1 MWKSQSPHALKQIVI
16 AGCIARRLH
25 SALRELP
32 RSTDDCRK
40 FQEANVRAITGRPAT
55 AAILDRYEQS
65 AARLREGILSNLRP
79 VSERRLASGLIVA
92 NALTEEREMG
102 TISAGRPLEGAAVG
116 AATALTAAVSGSSA
130 TSVGPLASRVGLPW
144 FPSWRRLIGTGG
156 PGLLIAVGYIDP
168 GNWATD
174 LGGGSR
180 YGYALLSMVLIANL
194 IAMVAQALC
203 VRLAIATGKGL
214 AELSREAYSRPV
226 VLLLWLL
233 AELAMVATD
242 LAELVGGAIALKLLF
257 GMDLVPGVLLMSV
270 GTLVLLF
277 GRDDWRW
284 LRGLVCGL
292 ILVIAASFVAL
303 LCLAPPDWSAVAAGF
318 LPTPALVADPAM
330 LLLGIGII
338 GATVMPHNLYLHSGL
353 LAPAGRA
360 LDRKAKQGAIKAN
373 VRDSHASLGLAL
385 LINAAILIAAGAIFH
400 ARGLTEITDLSTA
413 YALLDPVLG
422 SSIAATIFAIGL
434 LAAGQS
440 STITGTLAGQLVM
453 EGFLRIRLSPLVRR
467 LITRL
472 AALGPVLLYFALA
485 GESDTTRL
493 LVLSQVVLSLQLP
506 FAMIPLLRFVGLRD
520 LMGEFVL
527 GRSAKIVGWGLV
539 LLILTLNAALIFEV
553 LA

>member
-1 MWKSQSPHALKQIVI
+1 M
-16 AGCIARRLH
+16 
-25 SALRELP
+25 
-32 RSTDDCRK
+32 D
-40 FQEANVRAITGRPAT
+40 
-55 AAILDRYEQS
+55 
-65 AARLREGILSNLRP
+65 
-79 VSERRLASGLIVA
+79 
-92 NALTEEREMG
+92 
-102 TISAGRPLEGAAVG
+102 TISGRRPLGGAAAGG
-116 AATALTAAVSGSSA
+116 AAALTAAAPVSSVASA
-130 TSVGPLASRVGLPW
+130 GRLTSRFGRPW
-144 FPSWRRLIGTGG
+144 FPSWRRLIGTAG

-203 VRLAIATGKGL
+203 VRLAIATGKSL

-233 AELAMVATD
+233 AEVAMVATD

-270 GTLVLLF
+270 GTLVVLF

-292 ILVIAASFVAL
+292 VLVIAASFAAL
-303 LCLAPPDWSAVAAGF
+303 LCLAPPDWSMVAAGF

-353 LAPAGRA
+353 LAPAGRV
-360 LDRKAKQGAIKAN
+360 LDRDAKQGAIKAN
-373 VRDSHASLGLAL
+373 VRDSNVSLGLAL

-400 ARGLTEITDLSTA
+400 ARGLTEITDLGTA

-453 EGFLRIRLSPLVRR
+453 EGFLQIRLSPLVRR

-472 AALGPVLLYFALA
+472 AALGPVLLYFAVV

-506 FAMIPLLRFVGLRD
+506 FAMVPLLRFVGLRR

-527 GRSAKIVGWGLV
+527 GRSAKLVGWGLV
-539 LLILTLNAALIFEV
+539 LLILALNAVLIFET

>member
-1 MWKSQSPHALKQIVI
+1 M
-16 AGCIARRLH
+16 
-25 SALRELP
+25 
-32 RSTDDCRK
+32 D
-40 FQEANVRAITGRPAT
+40 
-55 AAILDRYEQS
+55 
-65 AARLREGILSNLRP
+65 
-79 VSERRLASGLIVA
+79 
-92 NALTEEREMG
+92 
-102 TISAGRPLEGAAVG
+102 TISGRRPIEGAAVG
-116 AATALTAAVSGSSA
+116 AAVALAAPGSSA
-130 TSVGPLASRVGLPW
+130 VSAGRVASRVGRPW
-144 FPSWRRLIGTGG
+144 FPGWRRLIGTAG

-180 YGYALLSMVLIANL
+180 YGYVLLSMVLIANL
-194 IAMVAQALC
+194 IATVAQALC
-203 VRLAIATGKGL
+203 VRLAIATGKSL

-226 VLLLWLL
+226 VLSLWLL
-233 AELAMVATD
+233 AEVAMVATD

-257 GMDLVPGVLLMSV
+257 RMDLVPGVLLMSV

-292 ILVIAASFVAL
+292 VVVIAASFAAL
-303 LCLAPPDWSAVAAGF
+303 LCLAPPDWSMVATGF

-353 LAPAGRA
+353 LAPAGRV
-360 LDRKAKQGAIKAN
+360 LDREAKQGAIKAN
-373 VRDSHASLGLAL
+373 VRDSNVSLGLAL

-400 ARGLTEITDLSTA
+400 ARGLTEITDLGTA

-422 SSIAATIFAIGL
+422 SSIASTIFAIGL

-453 EGFLRIRLSPLVRR
+453 EGFLQIRLSPLVRR

-472 AALGPVLLYFALA
+472 AALGPVLLYFAVV

-506 FAMIPLLRFVGLRD
+506 FAMVPLLRFVGLRR

-527 GRSAKIVGWGLV
+527 GRAAKIGTWGLA
-539 LLILTLNAALIFEV
+539 LLILALNAALIFEM
-553 LA
+553 LT

>member
-1 MWKSQSPHALKQIVI
+1 M
-16 AGCIARRLH
+16 
-25 SALRELP
+25 
-32 RSTDDCRK
+32 D
-40 FQEANVRAITGRPAT
+40 
-55 AAILDRYEQS
+55 
-65 AARLREGILSNLRP
+65 
-79 VSERRLASGLIVA
+79 
-92 NALTEEREMG
+92 
-102 TISAGRPLEGAAVG
+102 TISGRRPLGGAAAG
-116 AATALTAAVSGSSA
+116 AAAALTAAAPGSSA
-130 TSVGPLASRVGLPW
+130 ASAGQLASRFGRPW
-144 FPSWRRLIGTGG
+144 FPSWRRLIGTAG

-203 VRLAIATGKGL
+203 VRLAIATGKSL

-233 AELAMVATD
+233 AEVAMVATD

-292 ILVIAASFVAL
+292 VVVIAASFAAL
-303 LCLAPPDWSAVAAGF
+303 LCLAPPDWSMVATGF

-353 LAPAGRA
+353 LAPAGRV
-360 LDRKAKQGAIKAN
+360 LDRGAKQGAIKAN
-373 VRDSHASLGLAL
+373 VRDSNVSLGLAL

-400 ARGLTEITDLSTA
+400 ARGLTEITDLGTA

-453 EGFLRIRLSPLVRR
+453 EGFLQIRLSPLIRR

-472 AALGPVLLYFALA
+472 AALGLVLLYFAVV

-506 FAMIPLLRFVGLRD
+506 FAMVPLLRFVGMRR
-520 LMGEFVL
+520 LMGEFAL
-527 GRSAKIVGWGLV
+527 GRSAKLLGWGLV
-539 LLILTLNAALIFEV
+539 LLILTLNAVLIFEA

>member
-1 MWKSQSPHALKQIVI
+1 M
-16 AGCIARRLH
+16 
-25 SALRELP
+25 
-32 RSTDDCRK
+32 D
-40 FQEANVRAITGRPAT
+40 
-55 AAILDRYEQS
+55 
-65 AARLREGILSNLRP
+65 
-79 VSERRLASGLIVA
+79 
-92 NALTEEREMG
+92 
-102 TISAGRPLEGAAVG
+102 TISGRRPLEGAAVG
-116 AATALTAAVSGSSA
+116 GAAALTAAAPVSSA
-130 TSVGPLASRVGLPW
+130 ASAGRLASRFGRPW
-144 FPSWRRLIGTGG
+144 FPSWRRLIGTAG

-203 VRLAIATGKGL
+203 VRLAIATGKSL

-233 AELAMVATD
+233 AEVAMVATD

-257 GMDLVPGVLLMSV
+257 GMDLVPGILLMSV

-292 ILVIAASFVAL
+292 GVVIAASFAAL
-303 LCLAPPDWSAVAAGF
+303 LCLAPPDWAMVATGF
-318 LPTPALVADPAM
+318 VPTPALIADPAM

-360 LDRKAKQGAIKAN
+360 LDRGAKQGAIKAN
-373 VRDSHASLGLAL
+373 VRDSNVSLGLAL

-400 ARGLTEITDLSTA
+400 ARGLTEIADLGAA
-413 YALLDPVLG
+413 YALLNPVLG

-453 EGFLRIRLSPLVRR
+453 EGFLQIRLSPLVRR
-467 LITRL
+467 LLTRL
-472 AALGPVLLYFALA
+472 AALGPVLLYFAVV

-506 FAMIPLLRFVGLRD
+506 FAMVPLLRFVGLRR
-520 LMGEFVL
+520 LMGDFVL
-527 GRSAKIVGWGLV
+527 GRAAKIGSWGLA
-539 LLILTLNAALIFEV
+539 LLILALNATLIFEM
-553 LA
+553 LT

>member
-1 MWKSQSPHALKQIVI
+1 M
-16 AGCIARRLH
+16 
-25 SALRELP
+25 
-32 RSTDDCRK
+32 D
-40 FQEANVRAITGRPAT
+40 
-55 AAILDRYEQS
+55 
-65 AARLREGILSNLRP
+65 
-79 VSERRLASGLIVA
+79 
-92 NALTEEREMG
+92 
-102 TISAGRPLEGAAVG
+102 TISGRRPLEGAAVG
-116 AATALTAAVSGSSA
+116 GAAALTAAAPVSSA
-130 TSVGPLASRVGLPW
+130 ASAGRLASRFGRPW
-144 FPSWRRLIGTGG
+144 FPSWRRLIGPAG

-203 VRLAIATGKGL
+203 VRLAIATGKSL

-233 AELAMVATD
+233 AEVAMVATD

-257 GMDLVPGVLLMSV
+257 GMDLVPGILLMSV

-292 ILVIAASFVAL
+292 VVVIAASFAAL
-303 LCLAPPDWSAVAAGF
+303 LCLAPPDWAMVATGF
-318 LPTPALVADPAM
+318 VPTPALIADPAM

-360 LDRKAKQGAIKAN
+360 LDRGAKQGAIKAN
-373 VRDSHASLGLAL
+373 VRDSNVSLGLAL

-400 ARGLTEITDLSTA
+400 ARGLTEIADLGAA
-413 YALLDPVLG
+413 YALLNPVLG

-453 EGFLRIRLSPLVRR
+453 EGFLQIRLSPLVRR
-467 LITRL
+467 LLTRL
-472 AALGPVLLYFALA
+472 AALGPVLLYFAVV

-506 FAMIPLLRFVGLRD
+506 FAMVPLLRFVGLRR
-520 LMGEFVL
+520 LMGDFVL
-527 GRSAKIVGWGLV
+527 GRAAKIGSWGLA
-539 LLILTLNAALIFEV
+539 LLILALNATLIFEM
-553 LA
+553 LT

>member
-1 MWKSQSPHALKQIVI
+1 
-16 AGCIARRLH
+16 
-25 SALRELP
+25 
-32 RSTDDCRK
+32 
-40 FQEANVRAITGRPAT
+40 
-55 AAILDRYEQS
+55 
-65 AARLREGILSNLRP
+65 
-79 VSERRLASGLIVA
+79 
-92 NALTEEREMG
+92 MG
-102 TISAGRPLEGAAVG
+102 TISP
-116 AATALTAAVSGSSA
+116 GSSA
-130 TSVGPLASRVGLPW
+130 ASAGPLASRFGRPR
-144 FPSWRRLIGTGG
+144 FPNWRRLIGTAG

-203 VRLAIATGKGL
+203 VRLAIATGKSL

-233 AELAMVATD
+233 AEVAMVATD

-257 GMDLVPGVLLMSV
+257 GMDLVPGILLMSV

-292 ILVIAASFVAL
+292 VVVIAAGFAAL
-303 LCLAPPDWSAVAAGF
+303 LCLAPPDWAMVATGF
-318 LPTPALVADPAM
+318 VPTPALIADPVM

-360 LDRKAKQGAIKAN
+360 LDRGAKQGAIKAN
-373 VRDSHASLGLAL
+373 VRDSNVSLGLAL

-400 ARGLTEITDLSTA
+400 ARGLTEIADLGAA
-413 YALLDPVLG
+413 YALLNPVLG

-453 EGFLRIRLSPLVRR
+453 EGFLQIRLSPLVRR
-467 LITRL
+467 LLTRL
-472 AALGPVLLYFALA
+472 AALGPVLLYFAVV

-506 FAMIPLLRFVGLRD
+506 FAMVPLLRFVGLRR
-520 LMGEFVL
+520 LMGDFVL
-527 GRSAKIVGWGLV
+527 GRAAKIGSWGLA
-539 LLILTLNAALIFEV
+539 LLILALNATLIFEM
-553 LA
+553 LT

>member
-1 MWKSQSPHALKQIVI
+1 M
-16 AGCIARRLH
+16 
-25 SALRELP
+25 
-32 RSTDDCRK
+32 D
-40 FQEANVRAITGRPAT
+40 
-55 AAILDRYEQS
+55 
-65 AARLREGILSNLRP
+65 
-79 VSERRLASGLIVA
+79 
-92 NALTEEREMG
+92 
-102 TISAGRPLEGAAVG
+102 TISGRRPLEGAAVG
-116 AATALTAAVSGSSA
+116 GAAALTAAAPVSSA
-130 TSVGPLASRVGLPW
+130 ASAGRLASRFGRPW
-144 FPSWRRLIGTGG
+144 FPSWRRLIGPAG
-156 PGLLIAVGYIDP
+156 PGLLIAMGYIDP

-203 VRLAIATGKGL
+203 VRLAIATGKSL

-233 AELAMVATD
+233 AEVAMVATD

-257 GMDLVPGVLLMSV
+257 GMDLVPGILLMSV

-292 ILVIAASFVAL
+292 VVVIAASFAAL
-303 LCLAPPDWSAVAAGF
+303 LCLAPPDWAMVATGF
-318 LPTPALVADPAM
+318 VPTPALIADPAM

-360 LDRKAKQGAIKAN
+360 LDRGAKQGAIKAN
-373 VRDSHASLGLAL
+373 VRDSNVSLGLAL

-400 ARGLTEITDLSTA
+400 ARGLTEIADLGAA
-413 YALLDPVLG
+413 YALLNPVLG

-453 EGFLRIRLSPLVRR
+453 EGFLQIRLSPLVRR
-467 LITRL
+467 LLTRL
-472 AALGPVLLYFALA
+472 AALGPVLLYFAVV

-506 FAMIPLLRFVGLRD
+506 FAMVPLLRFVGLRR
-520 LMGEFVL
+520 LMGDFVL
-527 GRSAKIVGWGLV
+527 GRAAKIGSWGLA
-539 LLILTLNAALIFEV
+539 LLILALNATLIFEM
-553 LA
+553 LT

>member
-1 MWKSQSPHALKQIVI
+1 MDTIP
-16 AGCIARRLH
+16 
-25 SALRELP
+25 
-32 RSTDDCRK
+32 
-40 FQEANVRAITGRPAT
+40 GR
-55 AAILDRYEQS
+55 
-65 AARLREGILSNLRP
+65 
-79 VSERRLASGLIVA
+79 
-92 NALTEEREMG
+92 
-102 TISAGRPLEGAAVG
+102 RPLEAA
-116 AATALTAAVSGSSA
+116 AAGCGVALTAAAPGSSA
-130 TSVGPLASRVGLPW
+130 ASARRFASRFGRPW
-144 FPSWRRLIGTGG
+144 FPSWRRLIGTAG

-180 YGYALLSMVLIANL
+180 YGYALLSMILIANL

-203 VRLAIATGKGL
+203 VRLAIATGKSL

-233 AELAMVATD
+233 AEVAMVATD

-257 GMDLVPGVLLMSV
+257 GIDLVPGVLLMSV
-270 GTLVLLF
+270 GTLLLLF
-277 GRDDWRW
+277 RGDDWQW

-292 ILVIAASFVAL
+292 VGVIAASFAAL
-303 LCLAPPDWSAVAAGF
+303 LCLAPPDWSAVAVGL
-318 LPTPALVADPAM
+318 LPTPALVTDPAM
-330 LLLGIGII
+330 LVLGIGII

-353 LAPAGRA
+353 LASAGRA
-360 LDRKAKQGAIKAN
+360 LDRTTKQGAIKAN
-373 VRDSHASLGLAL
+373 VRDSNVSLGLAL

-400 ARGLTEITDLSTA
+400 ARGLSEITDLGTA

-422 SSIAATIFAIGL
+422 SSIAATIFAVGL

-472 AALGPVLLYFALA
+472 AALGPVLLYFALV

-506 FAMIPLLRFVGLRD
+506 FALIPLLRFVGLRQ

-527 GRSAKIVGWGLV
+527 GRGAKIGSWGLA
-539 LLILTLNAALIFEV
+539 LLILALNAALIFEM

>member
-1 MWKSQSPHALKQIVI
+1 M
-16 AGCIARRLH
+16 
-25 SALRELP
+25 
-32 RSTDDCRK
+32 D
-40 FQEANVRAITGRPAT
+40 
-55 AAILDRYEQS
+55 
-65 AARLREGILSNLRP
+65 
-79 VSERRLASGLIVA
+79 
-92 NALTEEREMG
+92 
-102 TISAGRPLEGAAVG
+102 TISGRRPLEGAAVG
-116 AATALTAAVSGSSA
+116 GAAALTAAAPVSSA
-130 TSVGPLASRVGLPW
+130 ASAGRLASRFGRPW
-144 FPSWRRLIGTGG
+144 FPSWRRLIGPAG

-203 VRLAIATGKGL
+203 VRLAIATGKSL

-233 AELAMVATD
+233 AEVAMVATD

-257 GMDLVPGVLLMSV
+257 GMDLVPGILLMSV
-270 GTLVLLF
+270 GTLVLLL

-292 ILVIAASFVAL
+292 VVVIAASFAAL
-303 LCLAPPDWSAVAAGF
+303 LCLAPPDWAMVATGF
-318 LPTPALVADPAM
+318 VPTPALIADPVM

-360 LDRKAKQGAIKAN
+360 LDRGAKQGAIKAN
-373 VRDSHASLGLAL
+373 VRDSNVSLGLAL

-400 ARGLTEITDLSTA
+400 ARGLTEIADLGAA
-413 YALLDPVLG
+413 YALLNPVLG

-453 EGFLRIRLSPLVRR
+453 EGFLQIRLSPLVRR
-467 LITRL
+467 LLTRL
-472 AALGPVLLYFALA
+472 AALGPVLLYFAVV

-506 FAMIPLLRFVGLRD
+506 FAMVPLLRFVGLRR
-520 LMGEFVL
+520 LMGDFVL
-527 GRSAKIVGWGLV
+527 GRAAKIGSWGLA
-539 LLILTLNAALIFEV
+539 LLILALNATLIFEM
-553 LA
+553 LT

>member
-1 MWKSQSPHALKQIVI
+1 M
-16 AGCIARRLH
+16 
-25 SALRELP
+25 
-32 RSTDDCRK
+32 D
-40 FQEANVRAITGRPAT
+40 
-55 AAILDRYEQS
+55 
-65 AARLREGILSNLRP
+65 
-79 VSERRLASGLIVA
+79 
-92 NALTEEREMG
+92 
-102 TISAGRPLEGAAVG
+102 TISGRRPLEGAAVG
-116 AATALTAAVSGSSA
+116 AAVALAAPGSSA
-130 TSVGPLASRVGLPW
+130 ASAGRVASRVGRLW
-144 FPSWRRLIGTGG
+144 FPGWRRLIGTAG

-203 VRLAIATGKGL
+203 VRLAIATGKSL

-226 VLLLWLL
+226 VLSLWLL
-233 AELAMVATD
+233 AEVAMVATD

-277 GRDDWRW
+277 RGDDWRW

-292 ILVIAASFVAL
+292 VLVIAASFAAL
-303 LCLAPPDWSAVAAGF
+303 LCLAPPDWSMVAAGF
-318 LPTPALVADPAM
+318 LPTPALVTDPAM

-353 LAPAGRA
+353 LAPAGRV
-360 LDRKAKQGAIKAN
+360 LDREAKQGAIKAN
-373 VRDSHASLGLAL
+373 VRDSNVSLGLAL

-400 ARGLTEITDLSTA
+400 ARGLTEITDLGTA

-453 EGFLRIRLSPLVRR
+453 EGFLQIRLSPLVRR
-467 LITRL
+467 LTTRL
-472 AALGPVLLYFALA
+472 AALGPVLLYFALV

-506 FAMIPLLRFVGLRD
+506 FAMVPLLRFVGLRR

-527 GRSAKIVGWGLV
+527 GRAAKIGSWALA
-539 LLILTLNAALIFEV
+539 LLILALNATLIFEM
-553 LA
+553 LT

>member
-1 MWKSQSPHALKQIVI
+1 MDTI
-16 AGCIARRLH
+16 
-25 SALRELP
+25 
-32 RSTDDCRK
+32 
-40 FQEANVRAITGRPAT
+40 
-55 AAILDRYEQS
+55 
-65 AARLREGILSNLRP
+65 
-79 VSERRLASGLIVA
+79 SER
-92 NALTEEREMG
+92 
-102 TISAGRPLEGAAVG
+102 RPLEGTAVEAVG
-116 AATALTAAVSGSSA
+116 AAALTVAAPESSA
-130 TSVGPLASRVGLPW
+130 AGVGPLASRVGLPW
-144 FPSWRRLIGTGG
+144 FPSWRRLVGTGG

-203 VRLAIATGKGL
+203 VRLAIATGKSL

-233 AELAMVATD
+233 AEVAMVATD

-257 GMDLVPGVLLMSV
+257 GMDLVPGVLLISV
-270 GTLVLLF
+270 GTLVLLLF
-277 GRDDWRW
+277 RGDDWRW

-292 ILVIAASFVAL
+292 VVVIAASFAAL
-303 LCLAPPDWSAVAAGF
+303 LCLAPPDWAMVATGF
-318 LPTPALVADPAM
+318 VPTPALVADPAM

-360 LDRKAKQGAIKAN
+360 LDRGAKQGAIKAN
-373 VRDSHASLGLAL
+373 VRDSNVSLGLAL

-400 ARGLTEITDLSTA
+400 ARGLTEITDLGAA
-413 YALLDPVLG
+413 YALLNPVLG

-453 EGFLRIRLSPLVRR
+453 EGFLQIRLSPLVRR

-472 AALGPVLLYFALA
+472 AALGPVLLYFAVV

-506 FAMIPLLRFVGLRD
+506 FAMVPLLRFVGLRR
-520 LMGEFVL
+520 LMGDFVL
-527 GRSAKIVGWGLV
+527 GRAAKIGSWGLA
-539 LLILTLNAALIFEV
+539 LLILALNATLIFEM
-553 LA
+553 LT

>member
-1 MWKSQSPHALKQIVI
+1 M
-16 AGCIARRLH
+16 
-25 SALRELP
+25 
-32 RSTDDCRK
+32 D
-40 FQEANVRAITGRPAT
+40 
-55 AAILDRYEQS
+55 
-65 AARLREGILSNLRP
+65 
-79 VSERRLASGLIVA
+79 
-92 NALTEEREMG
+92 
-102 TISAGRPLEGAAVG
+102 TISGRRPLEGAAVG
-116 AATALTAAVSGSSA
+116 GAAALTAAAPVSSA
-130 TSVGPLASRVGLPW
+130 ASARRLASRFGRPW
-144 FPSWRRLIGTGG
+144 FPSWRRLIGTAG

-203 VRLAIATGKGL
+203 VRLAIATGKSL

-233 AELAMVATD
+233 AEVAMVATD

-257 GMDLVPGVLLMSV
+257 GMDLVPGILLMSV

-292 ILVIAASFVAL
+292 VVVIAASFAAL
-303 LCLAPPDWSAVAAGF
+303 LCLAPPDWAMVATGF
-318 LPTPALVADPAM
+318 VPTPALVADPAM

-360 LDRKAKQGAIKAN
+360 LDRGAKQGAIKAN
-373 VRDSHASLGLAL
+373 VRDSNVSLGLAL

-400 ARGLTEITDLSTA
+400 ARGLTEITDLGAA
-413 YALLDPVLG
+413 YALLNPVLG

-453 EGFLRIRLSPLVRR
+453 EGFLQIRLSPLVRR

-472 AALGPVLLYFALA
+472 AALGPVLLYFAVV

-506 FAMIPLLRFVGLRD
+506 FAMVPLLRFVGLRR
-520 LMGEFVL
+520 LMGDFVL
-527 GRSAKIVGWGLV
+527 GRAAKIGSWGLA
-539 LLILTLNAALIFEV
+539 LLILALNATLIFEM
-553 LA
+553 LT

>member
-1 MWKSQSPHALKQIVI
+1 MDTISR
-16 AGCIARRLH
+16 RRL
-25 SALRELP
+25 
-32 RSTDDCRK
+32 
-40 FQEANVRAITGRPAT
+40 
-55 AAILDRYEQS
+55 
-65 AARLREGILSNLRP
+65 
-79 VSERRLASGLIVA
+79 
-92 NALTEEREMG
+92 
-102 TISAGRPLEGAAVG
+102 LEGAAVDV
-116 AATALTAAVSGSSA
+116 TTLAVAEPGSSA
-130 TSVGPLASRVGLPW
+130 AGAVPRASHRHW
-144 FPSWRRLIGTGG
+144 FPSWRRLIGPAG
-156 PGLLIAVGYIDP
+156 PGLLIAIGYIDP

-203 VRLAIATGKGL
+203 VRLAIATGKSL
-214 AELSREAYSRPV
+214 AELSREAYSRPIV
-226 VLLLWLL
+226 MLLWLL
-233 AELAMVATD
+233 AEVAMVATD

-257 GMDLVPGVLLMSV
+257 GMDLVPGILLMSV

-292 ILVIAASFVAL
+292 VLVIAASFAAL
-303 LCLAPPDWSAVAAGF
+303 LCLAPPDWSMVAAGF

-360 LDRKAKQGAIKAN
+360 LDREAKQGAIKAN
-373 VRDSHASLGLAL
+373 VRDSNVSLSLAL

-472 AALGPVLLYFALA
+472 AALGPVLLYFALV

-493 LVLSQVVLSLQLP
+493 LVFSQVVLSLQLP
-506 FAMIPLLRFVGLRD
+506 FAMIPLLRFVGSRQ
-520 LMGEFVL
+520 LMGEFVI
-527 GRSAKIVGWGLV
+527 GRSAKIGSGGLA
-539 LLILTLNAALIFEV
+539 LLILALNAALIFEM
-553 LA
+553 LT

>member
-1 MWKSQSPHALKQIVI
+1 M
-16 AGCIARRLH
+16 
-25 SALRELP
+25 
-32 RSTDDCRK
+32 D
-40 FQEANVRAITGRPAT
+40 
-55 AAILDRYEQS
+55 
-65 AARLREGILSNLRP
+65 
-79 VSERRLASGLIVA
+79 
-92 NALTEEREMG
+92 
-102 TISAGRPLEGAAVG
+102 TISGRRPLEGAAVG
-116 AATALTAAVSGSSA
+116 GAAALTAAAPVSSA
-130 TSVGPLASRVGLPW
+130 ASAGRLASRFGRPW
-144 FPSWRRLIGTGG
+144 FPSWRRLIGTAG

-203 VRLAIATGKGL
+203 VRLAIATGKSL

-233 AELAMVATD
+233 AEVAMVATD

-257 GMDLVPGVLLMSV
+257 GMDLVPGILLMSV

-292 ILVIAASFVAL
+292 VVVIAAGFAAL
-303 LCLAPPDWSAVAAGF
+303 LCLAPPDWAMVATGF
-318 LPTPALVADPAM
+318 VPTPALIADPVM

-360 LDRKAKQGAIKAN
+360 LDRGAKQGAIKAN
-373 VRDSHASLGLAL
+373 VRDSNVSLGLAL

-400 ARGLTEITDLSTA
+400 ARGLTEIADLGAA
-413 YALLDPVLG
+413 YALLNPVLG

-453 EGFLRIRLSPLVRR
+453 EGFLQIRLSPLVRR
-467 LITRL
+467 LLTRL
-472 AALGPVLLYFALA
+472 AALGPVLLYFAVV

-506 FAMIPLLRFVGLRD
+506 FAMVPLLRFVGLRR
-520 LMGEFVL
+520 LMGDFVL
-527 GRSAKIVGWGLV
+527 GRAAKIGSWGLA
-539 LLILTLNAALIFEV
+539 LLILALNATLIFEM
-553 LA
+553 LT

>member
-1 MWKSQSPHALKQIVI
+1 M
-16 AGCIARRLH
+16 
-25 SALRELP
+25 
-32 RSTDDCRK
+32 D
-40 FQEANVRAITGRPAT
+40 
-55 AAILDRYEQS
+55 
-65 AARLREGILSNLRP
+65 
-79 VSERRLASGLIVA
+79 
-92 NALTEEREMG
+92 
-102 TISAGRPLEGAAVG
+102 TISGRRALGGAAAG
-116 AATALTAAVSGSSA
+116 AAAALTAAAPGSSA
-130 TSVGPLASRVGLPW
+130 ASAGQLASRFGRPW
-144 FPSWRRLIGTGG
+144 FPSWRRLIGTAG

-203 VRLAIATGKGL
+203 VRLAIATGKSL
-214 AELSREAYSRPV
+214 AELSREAYSRPI

-233 AELAMVATD
+233 AEVAMVATD

-292 ILVIAASFVAL
+292 VVVIAASFAAL
-303 LCLAPPDWSAVAAGF
+303 LCLAPPDWSMVATGF

-353 LAPAGRA
+353 LAPAGRV
-360 LDRKAKQGAIKAN
+360 LDRGAKQGAIKAN
-373 VRDSHASLGLAL
+373 VRDSNVSLGLAL

-400 ARGLTEITDLSTA
+400 ARGLTEITDLGTA

-453 EGFLRIRLSPLVRR
+453 EGFLQIRLSPLIRR

-472 AALGPVLLYFALA
+472 AALGPVLLYFAVV

-506 FAMIPLLRFVGLRD
+506 FAMVPLLRFVGMRR
-520 LMGEFVL
+520 LMGEFAL
-527 GRSAKIVGWGLV
+527 GRSAKLLGWGLV
-539 LLILTLNAALIFEV
+539 LLILTLNAVLIFEA

>member
-1 MWKSQSPHALKQIVI
+1 M
-16 AGCIARRLH
+16 
-25 SALRELP
+25 
-32 RSTDDCRK
+32 D
-40 FQEANVRAITGRPAT
+40 
-55 AAILDRYEQS
+55 
-65 AARLREGILSNLRP
+65 
-79 VSERRLASGLIVA
+79 
-92 NALTEEREMG
+92 
-102 TISAGRPLEGAAVG
+102 TISGRRPLGGAAAG
-116 AATALTAAVSGSSA
+116 AAAALTAAAPGSSA
-130 TSVGPLASRVGLPW
+130 ASAGRFASRFCRPW
-144 FPSWRRLIGTGG
+144 FPSWRRLIGTAG

-203 VRLAIATGKGL
+203 VRLAIATGKSL

-233 AELAMVATD
+233 AEVAMVATD

-277 GRDDWRW
+277 GRDDWRL

-292 ILVIAASFVAL
+292 VVVIAASFAAL
-303 LCLAPPDWSAVAAGF
+303 LCLAPPDWSMVATGF

-373 VRDSHASLGLAL
+373 VRDSNVSLGLAL

-400 ARGLTEITDLSTA
+400 ARGLTEITDLGAA

-453 EGFLRIRLSPLVRR
+453 EGFLQIRLSPLVRR

-472 AALGPVLLYFALA
+472 AALGPVLLYFSMV

-506 FAMIPLLRFVGLRD
+506 FAMVPLLCFVGLRR

-527 GRSAKIVGWGLV
+527 GRSAKLLGWGLV
-539 LLILTLNAALIFEV
+539 LLILTLNAVLIFEA

>member
-1 MWKSQSPHALKQIVI
+1 M
-16 AGCIARRLH
+16 
-25 SALRELP
+25 
-32 RSTDDCRK
+32 D
-40 FQEANVRAITGRPAT
+40 
-55 AAILDRYEQS
+55 
-65 AARLREGILSNLRP
+65 
-79 VSERRLASGLIVA
+79 
-92 NALTEEREMG
+92 
-102 TISAGRPLEGAAVG
+102 TISGRRPLEGAAVG
-116 AATALTAAVSGSSA
+116 GAAALTAAAPVSSA
-130 TSVGPLASRVGLPW
+130 ASAGRLASRFGRPW
-144 FPSWRRLIGTGG
+144 FPSWRRLIGTAG

-203 VRLAIATGKGL
+203 VRLAIATGKSL

-233 AELAMVATD
+233 AEVAMVATD

-257 GMDLVPGVLLMSV
+257 GMDLVPGILLMSV

-292 ILVIAASFVAL
+292 VVVIAAGFAAL
-303 LCLAPPDWSAVAAGF
+303 LCLAPPDWAMVATGF
-318 LPTPALVADPAM
+318 VPTPALIADPAM

-360 LDRKAKQGAIKAN
+360 LDRGAKQGAIKAN
-373 VRDSHASLGLAL
+373 VRDSNVSLGLAL

-400 ARGLTEITDLSTA
+400 ARGLTEIADLGAA
-413 YALLDPVLG
+413 YALLNPVLG

-453 EGFLRIRLSPLVRR
+453 EGFLQIRLSPLLRR

-472 AALGPVLLYFALA
+472 AALGPVLLYFAVV

-506 FAMIPLLRFVGLRD
+506 FAMVPLLRFVGLRC
-520 LMGEFVL
+520 LMGDFVL
-527 GRSAKIVGWGLV
+527 GRAAKIGSSGLA
-539 LLILTLNAALIFEV
+539 LLILALNATLIFEM
-553 LA
+553 LT

>member
-1 MWKSQSPHALKQIVI
+1 
-16 AGCIARRLH
+16 
-25 SALRELP
+25 
-32 RSTDDCRK
+32 
-40 FQEANVRAITGRPAT
+40 
-55 AAILDRYEQS
+55 
-65 AARLREGILSNLRP
+65 
-79 VSERRLASGLIVA
+79 
-92 NALTEEREMG
+92 
-102 TISAGRPLEGAAVG
+102 
-116 AATALTAAVSGSSA
+116 
-130 TSVGPLASRVGLPW
+130 
-144 FPSWRRLIGTGG
+144 
-156 PGLLIAVGYIDP
+156 
-168 GNWATD
+168 
-174 LGGGSR
+174 
-180 YGYALLSMVLIANL
+180 
-194 IAMVAQALC
+194 
-203 VRLAIATGKGL
+203 
-214 AELSREAYSRPV
+214 
-226 VLLLWLL
+226 
-233 AELAMVATD
+233 
-242 LAELVGGAIALKLLF
+242 
-257 GMDLVPGVLLMSV
+257 MSV
-270 GTLVLLF
+270 GTLVLLLF
-277 GRDDWRW
+277 RGDDWRW

-292 ILVIAASFVAL
+292 VLVIAVSFATL

-360 LDRKAKQGAIKAN
+360 LDREAKQGAIKAN
-373 VRDSHASLGLAL
+373 VRDSNVSLSLAL

-453 EGFLRIRLSPLVRR
+453 EGFMQIRLSPLVRR

-506 FAMIPLLRFVGLRD
+506 FAMIPLLRFVGSRQ
-520 LMGEFVL
+520 LMGEFL
-527 GRSAKIVGWGLV
+527 IGRSAKIGGWGLA
-539 LLILTLNAALIFEV
+539 LLILALNGALLFEM

>member
-1 MWKSQSPHALKQIVI
+1 M
-16 AGCIARRLH
+16 
-25 SALRELP
+25 
-32 RSTDDCRK
+32 D
-40 FQEANVRAITGRPAT
+40 
-55 AAILDRYEQS
+55 
-65 AARLREGILSNLRP
+65 
-79 VSERRLASGLIVA
+79 
-92 NALTEEREMG
+92 
-102 TISAGRPLEGAAVG
+102 TISGRRPFGAA
-116 AATALTAAVSGSSA
+116 AALTAAAPGSSA
-130 TSVGPLASRVGLPW
+130 ASAGRFASRFGRPW
-144 FPSWRRLIGTGG
+144 FPSWRRLIGTAG

-203 VRLAIATGKGL
+203 VRLAIATGKSL
-214 AELSREAYSRPV
+214 AELSRAAYSRPV

-233 AELAMVATD
+233 AEVAMVATD

-292 ILVIAASFVAL
+292 VVVIAASFAAL
-303 LCLAPPDWSAVAAGF
+303 LCLAPPDWSMVATGF

-353 LAPAGRA
+353 LAPAGRV
-360 LDRKAKQGAIKAN
+360 LDRGAKQGAIKAN
-373 VRDSHASLGLAL
+373 VRDSNVSLGLAL

-400 ARGLTEITDLSTA
+400 ARGLTEITDLGTA

-453 EGFLRIRLSPLVRR
+453 EGFLQIRLSPLVRR

-472 AALGPVLLYFALA
+472 AALGPVLIYFAVV

-506 FAMIPLLRFVGLRD
+506 FALVPLLHFVGLRR
-520 LMGEFVL
+520 LMGEFALV
-527 GRSAKIVGWGLV
+527 RSAKLLGWGLV
-539 LLILTLNAALIFEV
+539 LLILTLNAVLIFEA

>member
-1 MWKSQSPHALKQIVI
+1 MDTISR
-16 AGCIARRLH
+16 RRL
-25 SALRELP
+25 
-32 RSTDDCRK
+32 
-40 FQEANVRAITGRPAT
+40 
-55 AAILDRYEQS
+55 
-65 AARLREGILSNLRP
+65 
-79 VSERRLASGLIVA
+79 
-92 NALTEEREMG
+92 
-102 TISAGRPLEGAAVG
+102 LEGAAVG
-116 AATALTAAVSGSSA
+116 ATTLSVTAPGSSA
-130 TSVGPLASRVGLPW
+130 TSATSRASRRHR
-144 FPSWRRLIGTGG
+144 FPSWRRLIGTAG
-156 PGLLIAVGYIDP
+156 PGLLIAIGYIDP

-180 YGYALLSMVLIANL
+180 YGYALLSMILIANL

-203 VRLAIATGKGL
+203 VRLAIATGKSL
-214 AELSREAYSRPV
+214 AELSREAYSRPI

-233 AELAMVATD
+233 AEVAMVATD

-257 GMDLVPGVLLMSV
+257 GMDLVLGVLLMSV

-292 ILVIAASFVAL
+292 VLVIAASFAAL
-303 LCLAPPDWSAVAAGF
+303 LCLAPPDWSMVAAGF

-360 LDRKAKQGAIKAN
+360 LGREAKRGAIKAN
-373 VRDSHASLGLAL
+373 VRDSNVSLSLAL

-400 ARGLTEITDLSTA
+400 ARGLTEITDLGAA
-413 YALLDPVLG
+413 YALLNPVLG
-422 SSIAATIFAIGL
+422 SSVAATIFAIGL

-467 LITRL
+467 LVTRL
-472 AALGPVLLYFALA
+472 AALGPVLLYFALV

-506 FAMIPLLRFVGLRD
+506 FAMIPLLRFVGSRR
-520 LMGEFVL
+520 LMGEFL
-527 GRSAKIVGWGLV
+527 IGRSAKIGSWGLA
-539 LLILTLNAALIFEV
+539 LLILALNGALIFEMLV
-553 LA
+553 